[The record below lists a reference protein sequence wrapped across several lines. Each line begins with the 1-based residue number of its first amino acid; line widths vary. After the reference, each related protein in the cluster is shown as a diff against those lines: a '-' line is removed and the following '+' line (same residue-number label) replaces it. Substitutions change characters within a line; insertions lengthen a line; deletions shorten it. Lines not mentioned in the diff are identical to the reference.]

1 MKYPSFIV
9 YALMAVLWT
18 VITALTAFI
27 LLSNESKPSLAT
39 INLNKVVAVNES
51 VLASKNLNPEELS
64 VEAKVFAVRL
74 KSEIESLQ
82 ANCDCTLLVSS
93 AVITPSKLPD
103 LTQELL
109 DRLGMDEITIAGAEA
124 VMNERMK
131 SLHFS
136 KDSLR

>member
-1 MKYPSFIV
+1 
-9 YALMAVLWT
+9 MAVLLA
-18 VITALTAFI
+18 VISALTAFI
-27 LLSNESKPSLAT
+27 HFSNESKSSLAT
-39 INLNKVVAVNES
+39 INLNKIVSVNES

-64 VEAKVFAVRL
+64 VEANVFAGRL

-82 ANCDCTLLVSS
+82 VNCDCTLLVSS

-109 DRLGMDEITIAGAEA
+109 DRLGMDEITIARAEA

-131 SLHFS
+131 SMHFS
-136 KDSLR
+136 KEALR